1 MLIRWATS
9 RRPRPPAVTR
19 SAAESTP
26 SAHGSRSSRNSA
38 KPAQATARAATG
50 WQQRSAMRPD
60 HRQPRSRR
68 PPPASRP
75 SSEPLKRTT
84 SWPPRTRGWQRPG
97 AMISSCS
104 ISRPRATGQPPPQTG
119 IEPNAP
125 DRFSAQNEPPGVP
138 LRCPGR
144 TPAQNSAEHPDMR
157 EPSPTGIEPIS
168 VPNGGYRTLT
178 AGCGSRCAIG
188 GAGSGGTSYSWE
200 KTHDTVGWSSGPEIL
215 PQHPCA
221 SFLGNPR
228 HRPGRNQ
235 ADPRRRGNMT
245 QFPSGAH
252 FASWI
257 GPAPLSTPPSA
268 STPTTRSRGPGTW
281 NLFKASRRHARSPCP
296 GGPICDSR

>member
-1 MLIRWATS
+1 MLIIWATS

-38 KPAQATARAATG
+38 
-50 WQQRSAMRPD
+50 
-60 HRQPRSRR
+60 
-68 PPPASRP
+68 
-75 SSEPLKRTT
+75 
-84 SWPPRTRGWQRPG
+84 
-97 AMISSCS
+97 
-104 ISRPRATGQPPPQTG
+104 
-119 IEPNAP
+119 
-125 DRFSAQNEPPGVP
+125 
-138 LRCPGR
+138 
-144 TPAQNSAEHPDMR
+144 EHPDMR

-168 VPNGGYRTLT
+168 VPKGGYLTLT

-235 ADPRRRGNMT
+235 ADPRQHGDMT
-245 QFPSGAH
+245 QFPNGAH

-257 GPAPLSTPPSA
+257 GPAPYRRLLRPAHPPPGLAGRELGICSKRAAGTPVVHVREV
-268 STPTTRSRGPGTW
+268 RSVTADDAG
-281 NLFKASRRHARSPCP
+281 
-296 GGPICDSR
+296 

>member
-1 MLIRWATS
+1 MLIIWATS

-26 SAHGSRSSRNSA
+26 SAHGSGSSR
-38 KPAQATARAATG
+38 
-50 WQQRSAMRPD
+50 
-60 HRQPRSRR
+60 
-68 PPPASRP
+68 
-75 SSEPLKRTT
+75 
-84 SWPPRTRGWQRPG
+84 
-97 AMISSCS
+97 
-104 ISRPRATGQPPPQTG
+104 
-119 IEPNAP
+119 
-125 DRFSAQNEPPGVP
+125 
-138 LRCPGR
+138 
-144 TPAQNSAEHPDMR
+144 NSAEHPDMR
-157 EPSPTGIEPIS
+157 EPSASGIEPIS

-235 ADPRRRGNMT
+235 ADPRQHGDMT
-245 QFPSGAH
+245 QFPNRSSLR
-252 FASWI
+252 FLDR
-257 GPAPLSTPPSA
+257 PRTLSTPPSA
-268 STPTTRSRGPGTW
+268 STPTTRSRWPGTW